1 MARREYLSPDERT
14 RFDAPPTLTVHQR
27 PILLDLPAWAE
38 TYLQSGQTP
47 TNQVGFLLQLGYFRV
62 VTRFFVA
69 DRFEADIV
77 EWISG
82 RLRVDPNTVD
92 LTDYARSRTA
102 YRHREDI
109 LHFLG
114 YRAFGSE
121 YQRVLADEAHR
132 LAHLQTRPAL
142 MLDALAGYLRE
153 HRVEIPPYN
162 ALRVILTKAL
172 DDYQSGLE
180 ALIEQYL
187 GPTDRSV
194 LDELLAKQ
202 VLPDGTAGTKIRY
215 RLTRLKRISQSMR
228 PKQIRERVALFTDL
242 KAVFVQIRP
251 LIERLALS
259 DDTIRYYA
267 QYVLDTQSKQSSQ
280 RTHERYLR
288 LIAFIVHQY
297 LTVGDALIITFRQAV
312 TSTLNE
318 SEQTLKEQL
327 FQSRQATA
335 GLVGQVV
342 RRSDAHIDALS
353 RIETI
358 VHNEAADDRLK
369 VTQIRQLLDNKRVGS
384 DQLATDKQR
393 LLNLKNINQPLAD
406 RDDYYNALEKE
417 SLRLQARVAG
427 IVQVLVFDDTTPV
440 GDGQVTHLLAALHCF
455 QDRKGEISTAT
466 ALPLEFLDMDERQ
479 RVFTESGKLR
489 ISLYKILLFRKL
501 RDHLRDGSLNV
512 LSSYEHRAF
521 EEYLLPRAQW
531 LAHHDAYLV
540 KANLS
545 RYAQPASTLVAL
557 NERLNQQFRKTN
569 ARLGTNPQVFFDKI
583 GHWHLHRYR
592 ADEDDDLADRPVL
605 YPTNR
610 VISLR
615 DVLSQVNGLTGFL
628 NAFTHQGFVHKPTRP
643 DERLLLAAVIGY
655 GENIG
660 IRKMGL
666 ISRSISVNALE
677 TVATHYF
684 SPEMVLRAN
693 DRIVAQ
699 SNQLPLTDQ
708 FRRQAGFIHTGSD
721 GQKYDVSGPSL
732 RASASFKYF
741 GNGQGI
747 TIYSHLDEAGQ
758 LIYSTAFSAADRES
772 PYMLDAITY
781 NEVITPDAHS
791 TDQHGS
797 TEPVFGVT
805 GLIDVEFRP
814 RFATIHRQQLY
825 SINAVSTYKEQ
836 GYKIAPN
843 TRIDYDNLVDQWDE
857 VLRFVASIKLGY
869 AKASELFKRLNSYDR
884 QHPLYRALRDLGR
897 LFKTEYIL
905 RYVDEPELRE
915 TVEGILTR
923 VEHANRFAKAIVIGN
938 NGQFGWATYHEQ
950 LIAEGCKR
958 LIMNAINYWNLLYLT
973 DKLNSC
979 RQRAEHQELLGSI
992 LRSNTHTWHHINL
1005 QGEYD
1010 FSEDSPVTILF
1021 DLEQV
1026 VREVKLTASPI
1037 TVSVDGR
1044 PAVLE

>member
-1 MARREYLSPDERT
+1 MARREYLSPDERA

-38 TYLQSGQTP
+38 IYLQSVQVP
-47 TNQVGFLLQLGYFRV
+47 TNKVGFTLQLGYFRV
-62 VTRFFVA
+62 VTRFFMA
-69 DRFEADIV
+69 DRFESEIIAWV
-77 EWISG
+77 CL
-82 RLRVDPNTVD
+82 RLRVDPNSIR
-92 LTDYARSRTA
+92 LADYARSRTA

-109 LHFLG
+109 LHHLG
-114 YRAFGSE
+114 YTAFGAE
-121 YQRVLADEAHR
+121 HQRTLTDEAHR

-162 ALRVILTKAL
+162 ALRTILTDAL
-172 DDYQSGLE
+172 DDYQTGLE
-180 ALIEQYL
+180 GLIDQYL
-187 GPTDRSV
+187 GVADRAL
-194 LDELLAKQ
+194 LDELLQKQPLVGPLPFGERPGAKS
-202 VLPDGTAGTKIRY
+202 RY
-215 RLTRLKRISQSMR
+215 RLTGLKRISQSMQ
-228 PKQIRERVALFTDL
+228 PKQIRGRIELFTEL
-242 KAVFVQIRP
+242 KAIFVQLAP
-251 LIERLALS
+251 LIERLSLS

-280 RTHERYLR
+280 RIHERYLR
-288 LIAFIVHQY
+288 LIAFIVYQY
-297 LTVGDALIITFRQAV
+297 LSVGDALILTFRQAV
-312 TSTLNE
+312 TTTLNDC
-318 SEQTLKEQL
+318 EQTIKEQL
-327 FQSRQATA
+327 YQSRQATA

-342 RRSDAHIDALS
+342 RRSDTHIDALS

-358 VHNEAADDRLK
+358 VDNQTVSDNQK
-369 VTQIRQLLDNKRVGS
+369 VAQIRQLLNHKRVNPE
-384 DQLATDKQR
+384 QLAADKQR
-393 LLNLKNINQPLAD
+393 LLSLKALNQPVAD
-406 RDDYYNALEKE
+406 RDDFYNALEKE
-417 SLRLQARVAG
+417 SLRLQTRVSG
-427 IVQVLVFDDTTPV
+427 IVQGLVFDDTAPDS
-440 GDGQVTHLLAALHCF
+440 DGRIADILAAIRYY
-455 QDRKGEISTAT
+455 QDHRGELNTNAS
-466 ALPLEFLDMDERQ
+466 LPLDFLDMDERQ
-479 RVFTESGKLR
+479 RVFTPTGKLR
-489 ISLYKILLFRKL
+489 VSLYKVLLFRKL

-521 EEYLLPRAQW
+521 EEYMLPKAQW
-531 LAHHDAYLV
+531 LAHRQTYLA
-540 KANLS
+540 KANLIP
-545 RYAQPASTLVAL
+545 YAQPARTLVAL
-557 NERLNQQFRKTN
+557 NERLNEQFQRTN
-569 ARLGTNPQVFFDKI
+569 TRLATNPQVFFDKT
-583 GHWHLHRYR
+583 GDWHLHRYR
-592 ADEDDDLADRPVL
+592 ADDKDTANTPIL
-605 YPTNR
+605 YPINR

-615 DVLSQVNGLTGFL
+615 DLLSQINRSTHFL
-628 NAFTHQGFVHKPTRP
+628 DAFTHQGFGIKPTRP
-643 DERLLLAAVIGY
+643 PERLLLAAVIGY

-666 ISRSISVNALE
+666 ISKNISVNALE

-693 DRIVAQ
+693 DLIVTQ

-721 GQKYDVSGPSL
+721 GQKYDVSIPTL

-805 GLIDVEFRP
+805 GLIGVEFRP

-825 SINAVSTYKEQ
+825 SIDAVSTYKEQ
-836 GYKIAPN
+836 GYRISPN
-843 TRIDYDNLVDQWDE
+843 ARIDYDNLINQWDE
-857 VLRFVASIKLGY
+857 VLRFVATIKLGY
-869 AKASELFKRLNSYDR
+869 AKASQLFKRLNSYDR

-897 LFKTEYIL
+897 LYKTEYIL
-905 RYVDEPELRE
+905 RYIDDPLLRE

-923 VEHANRFAKAIVIGN
+923 VEHANRFAKAVVLGN

-958 LIMNAINYWNLLYLT
+958 LIMNAINYWNLLYLS

-979 RQRAEHQELLGSI
+979 HKPSEREELLKAI
-992 LRSNTHTWHHINL
+992 LHSNTHTWHHINL

-1010 FSEDSPVTILF
+1010 FSEDSPAMVLF

-1026 VREVKLTASPI
+1026 VNGFKGLEKLGTPI
-1037 TVSVDGR
+1037 
-1044 PAVLE
+1044 

>member
-1 MARREYLSPDERT
+1 MARREYLSSEERV

-38 TYLQSGQTP
+38 TYLQRIFGS
-47 TNQVGFLLQLGYFRV
+47 TNKVGFLLQLGHFRV

-69 DRFEADIV
+69 DRFEPDLV
-77 EWISG
+77 DWLST
-82 RLRVDPNTVD
+82 RLRIDPNGFD
-92 LTDYARSRTA
+92 LAEYAHNRSM

-109 LHFLG
+109 LHHLG
-114 YRAFGSE
+114 YSAFGPDH
-121 YQRVLADEAHR
+121 QHLLADEAHR

-153 HRVEIPPYN
+153 HRVEIPSYS
-162 ALRVILTKAL
+162 ALRTILADAL
-172 DDYQSGLE
+172 DTYQTGLE
-180 ALIEQYL
+180 ALIETYL
-187 GPTDRSV
+187 TPADRLL
-194 LDELLAKQ
+194 LDDLLQKHP
-202 VLPDGTAGTKIRY
+202 PDSPLAGGKPGTSRIRY
-215 RLTRLKRISQSMR
+215 RLTGLKRISQSMQ
-228 PKQIRERVALFTDL
+228 PKQIRSRVDLFTEL
-242 KAVFVQIRP
+242 KAVFIQLAP
-251 LIERLALS
+251 LIDRLALS

-267 QYVLDTQSKQSSQ
+267 QYVLDTQSKQSAQ

-288 LIAFIVHQY
+288 LIAFIVYQY
-297 LTVGDALIITFRQAV
+297 LTVGDALILTFRQAV
-312 TSTLNE
+312 TTMLNE

-327 FQSRQATA
+327 YQQRQTTA

-342 RRSDAHIDALS
+342 RRSDTHIDALQ
-353 RIETI
+353 RIERI
-358 VHNEAADDRLK
+358 VDSTTTDDSHK
-369 VTQIRQLLDNKRVGS
+369 IRQIQTILGQKKVS
-384 DQLATDKQR
+384 AEQLTLDKQR
-393 LLNLKNINQPLAD
+393 LLDLKTINQPVVD
-406 RDDYYNALEKE
+406 RDDFYNTLESQ
-417 SLRLQARVAG
+417 SLRLQAQVAS
-427 IVQVLVFDDTTPV
+427 IVQALVFDDSIPAHENRV
-440 GDGQVTHLLAALHCF
+440 ADLLKAIRHY
-455 QDRKGEISTAT
+455 QERQGELVAGTG
-466 ALPLEFLDMDERQ
+466 LPITFLDMDERQ
-479 RVFTESGKLR
+479 RIFTPTGKLR
-489 ISLYKILLFRKL
+489 VSLYKILLFRKL

-512 LSSYEHRAF
+512 LSSYEHRGF
-521 EEYLLPRAQW
+521 EEYMLPRAQW
-531 LAHHDAYLV
+531 LAHREAYLA

-545 RYAQPASTLVAL
+545 QYRHPATVLLAR
-557 NERLNQQFRKTN
+557 NERLNEQFRQTN
-569 ARLGTNPQVFFDKI
+569 AGLARNPQVFFDKA

-592 ADEDDDLADRPVL
+592 ADEDDQRVDGPVL

-615 DVLSQVNGLTGFL
+615 DVLSQINGLTGFL
-628 NAFTHQGFVHKPTRP
+628 DAFRHQGFSAKPTRP
-643 DERLLLAAVIGY
+643 DQRLLLAAIIGY

-666 ISRSISVNALE
+666 ISKSISINALE

-699 SNQLPLTDQ
+699 SNRLPLTDQ
-708 FRRQAGFIHTGSD
+708 FRRKPGFIHTASD
-721 GQKYDVSGPSL
+721 GQKYDVSGPFL

-758 LIYSTAFSAADRES
+758 LIYSTAFSAADREA

-797 TEPVFGVT
+797 TEAVFGVASLL
-805 GLIDVEFRP
+805 GVEFRP
-814 RFATIHRQQLY
+814 RFATIHHQQLY
-825 SINAVSTYKEQ
+825 GIDAVPTYKEQ
-836 GYKIAPN
+836 GYRIHPTA
-843 TRIDYDNLVDQWDE
+843 RIDHDNLISQWDE
-857 VLRFVASIKLGY
+857 VLRFVATIKLGY
-869 AKASELFKRLNSYDR
+869 TKASQLFKRLNSYDR

-897 LFKTEYIL
+897 LAKTEYIL
-905 RYVDEPELRE
+905 RYIDEPLLRE
-915 TVEGILTR
+915 SVEGILTR

-938 NGQFGWATYHEQ
+938 NQQFGWATYQEQ

-973 DKLNSC
+973 DKLNAC
-979 RQRAEHQELLGSI
+979 RQPTERKELLDTI

-1010 FSEDSPVTILF
+1010 FSDDSPATMLF
-1021 DLEQV
+1021 DLEQAMKHHSSG
-1026 VREVKLTASPI
+1026 KLPL
-1037 TVSVDGR
+1037 VDS
-1044 PAVLE
+1044 